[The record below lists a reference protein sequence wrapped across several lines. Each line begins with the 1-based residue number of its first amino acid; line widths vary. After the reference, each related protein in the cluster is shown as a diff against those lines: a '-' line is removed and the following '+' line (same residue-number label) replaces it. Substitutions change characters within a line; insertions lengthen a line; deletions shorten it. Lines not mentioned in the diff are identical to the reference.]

1 MCKVLAQRSD
11 FWKMSRT
18 EADEQKAVI
27 QWCILMEERWP
38 ELEYIY
44 HVPNGGSRN
53 AREATNLKAQGVKP
67 GVRIWNCRW
76 QGEHTPDCTSSSSM
90 ARTPSPWS
98 RNAGSG
104 PSRRWAAA
112 QWSVMRRRRR
122 SRPSRNTC
130 ASGRESACGVTL
142 GKNIRLSD
150 KEWKNHDGRKAAENN
165 RLEEGNRN
173 LRVPS

>member
-1 MCKVLAQRSD
+1 
-11 FWKMSRT
+11 MSRT

-27 QWCILMEERWP
+27 QWCILMEGRWP

-53 AREATNLKAQGVKP
+53 SREAANLKAQGVKP
-67 GVRIWNCRW
+67 GV
-76 QGEHTPDCTSSSSM
+76 PDLELPV
-90 ARTPSPWS
+90 ARTPSPRN

-122 SRPSRNTC
+122 SRPSKSTC
-130 ASGRESACGVTL
+130 VSGRESACGVTL

-150 KEWKNHDGRKAAENN
+150 KEWKNHDRRKAAENN

-173 LRVPS
+173 LRVHHRGPGRFPQPTARQIQRRIPENVRG